1 MKEVKKINDLRNDMK
16 EVKKINDLYEPST
29 DDIID
34 LIHRMTG
41 YSKDVL
47 MEYVK
52 VTKIKN
58 LGKLTIDDIVKNM
71 ETIFFIERGFKI
83 KKLINKINDSRTI

>member
-1 MKEVKKINDLRNDMK
+1 MKKTKKVN
-16 EVKKINDLYEPST
+16 KIYEPSN

-47 MEYVK
+47 LEYVR

-58 LGKLTIDDIVKNM
+58 LGKLTIDDIGKNM
-71 ETIFFIERGFKI
+71 ETLYFIERGIKI
-83 KKLINKINDSRTI
+83 KKLISKIK